1 MVDGESTKIRHEAIS
16 KPHKTNNM
24 IIHIRTEASRKQDND
39 SVSVEELGITEDEW
53 NSLNPEERNGVLM
66 EWIGEKERPYWML
79 VDHQEI
85 EE

>member
-1 MVDGESTKIRHEAIS
+1 
-16 KPHKTNNM
+16 M

>member
-1 MVDGESTKIRHEAIS
+1 
-16 KPHKTNNM
+16 M

-53 NSLNPEERNGVLM
+53 NSLDPEEKSGVLM